1 MSLNVSGS
9 KYIKVY
15 DPTIRLNYSDKVLW
29 ANLVSSRKTGAVKV
43 DGETGEA
50 VVNPNTGK
58 EVQERAFSRW
68 EARFIGNAFEPS
80 KFLRDGDSIDIVTGW
95 VTSEKFVGKDGNPH
109 SKVIVTISDFQPSA
123 ISESEES

>member
-15 DPTIRLNYSDKVLW
+15 DPTIRLNYSDK
-29 ANLVSSRKTGAVKV
+29 
-43 DGETGEA
+43 
-50 VVNPNTGK
+50 

-68 EARFIGNAFEPS
+68 EARFVGNAFEPS

-109 SKVIVTISDFQPSA
+109 YKVIVTISDFQPSA